1 MPYASSTSTRS
12 PSSVVFKVDFDRALL
27 VLASA
32 LYRAGR
38 SASGNGSRTNAM
50 PFWCSTRHLLRS
62 FGAGGRTARP
72 VQRLKHAWVP
82 RAAKCLACHCR
93 RDRHT
98 SWRSAVSRG
107 LLWNW
112 RSRVRRGVLKPEP
125 TSVFVPVQVVSEPA
139 PAERSEHGG
148 ARSEP
153 ASADG
158 KIDITLADGTGIR
171 VGPDVSL
178 VMLRRVIAVLRG

>member
-1 MPYASSTSTRS
+1 MEIITGVERRRRWSLEEKLRIVAETERS
-12 PSSVVFKVDFDRALL
+12 
-27 VLASA
+27 
-32 LYRAGR
+32 GR
-38 SASGNGSRTNAM
+38 GIAEI
-50 PFWCSTRHLLRS
+50 
-62 FGAGGRTARP
+62 AR
-72 VQRLKHAWVP
+72 QHEI
-82 RAAKCLACHCR
+82 
-93 RDRHT
+93 
-98 SWRSAVSRG
+98 SRG

-112 RSRVRRGVLKPEP
+112 RSQVRRGVLKPEP

-158 KIDITLADGTGIR
+158 KIDITLADGTAIR

-178 VMLRRVIAVLRG
+178 VMLRRVVAVLRG